1 MTPALEVRDLFRVH
15 STPEGDAAA
24 LQGLSLNA
32 RTGEIVTIL
41 GPSGAG
47 KTTLLRIIAGLDR
60 PSSGTVRVFGLDVGR
75 LGGRALVR
83 YRASTLGYVDQH
95 YSRALAP
102 ELSARELVALRLRLD
117 GVPRGERLRRA
128 DELLERVGL
137 AGKAFARPDSLSG
150 GEQQRVAVCA
160 ALAHRPRLL
169 LADEPTGE
177 LDAASAGVVYA
188 AITELSRE
196 QGCTAILVS
205 HDAASS
211 AIADRTVRIR
221 DGRVS
226 EESLLRESDE
236 ELIVV
241 GRGGWVR
248 LPEELLHRAG
258 IGPHASAAVDGRGIV
273 LTAVASSK
281 EEEEARQSDSALNLF
296 AAVQRDT
303 SARGSVAEAH
313 RLAKTYGRG
322 KTAVKAIVDVSAS
335 FKPGRFYTITGPSG
349 SGKTTLLQLL
359 AGLELPTAGEVR
371 IVGRSLATLDRE
383 ARAALRREHVAVV
396 GQASGLIGFLSAIE
410 NLELARAV
418 RDLEPE
424 PGRATEALAAVGL
437 ADRSRQ
443 RVSRLSSGEQARVAI
458 GRALVVEPALLVADE
473 PTSRLDQANALAMAI
488 LLRRLASEWGI
499 TVICAT
505 HDPVVIEQSD
515 SEVALA
521 LVDPEGG
528 HSIRRPPP

>member
-1 MTPALEVRDLFRVH
+1 MSAALEVRDLFRVH

-24 LQGLSLNA
+24 LQGLSLTA
-32 RTGEIVTIL
+32 RTGEIVTVL

-60 PSSGTVRVFGLDVGR
+60 PSSGIVRVFGLDVGR
-75 LGGRALVR
+75 LGGRALAR

-137 AGKAFARPDSLSG
+137 AGKSFARPDELSG

-177 LDAASAGVVYA
+177 LDAASARVVYT
-188 AITELSRE
+188 AITELSRD
-196 QGCTAILVS
+196 QGCTAVLVS
-205 HDAASS
+205 HDAAST

-226 EESLLRESDE
+226 EESLLRESGE

-273 LTAVASSK
+273 LTAVASSQ
-281 EEEEARQSDSALNLF
+281 EENATQSDSALNLF
-296 AAVQRDT
+296 ATVQRDT
-303 SARGSVAEAH
+303 SARRSVVEAQ

-322 KTAVKAIVDVSAS
+322 ETAVQAILDVSAS
-335 FKPGRFYTITGPSG
+335 FEPGRFYAITGPSG

-371 IVGRSLATLDRE
+371 ILGRSLGTLDRE

-396 GQASGLIGFLSAIE
+396 GQASGLVGFLSAIE

-418 RDLEPE
+418 RGLDPE
-424 PGRATEALAAVGL
+424 PGRTAEALAAVGL

-443 RVSRLSSGEQARVAI
+443 RVSRLSSGEQARVAMA
-458 GRALVVEPALLVADE
+458 RALAIEPALLLVDE
-473 PTSRLDQANALAMAI
+473 PTSRLDQANALVIAI
-488 LLRRLASEWGI
+488 LLRRVASEWGI
-499 TVICAT
+499 TVVCTT
-505 HDPVVIEQSD
+505 HDPVVMEQSD
-515 SEVALA
+515 CELGLA
-521 LVDPEGG
+521 PVDHEFGG
-528 HSIRRPPP
+528 PRRR